1 MRGDNVSVGNRD
13 AHDVTW
19 VRPRIEVLSRAQM
32 AQIHDR
38 STHILAST
46 GVRVDSAQARAQLV
60 EASAIQEGDSTVVRL
75 PRELV
80 DWALKVAPSYVDI
93 YDRRGDLAFRLG
105 QGGARFG
112 IGVTTLYYQ
121 DPTDD
126 MLVPFARK
134 HMRSV
139 VRLGH
144 ALPGFDVISTVG
156 VPQDVTPDVCDLYAA
171 LDTVANTTKPVV
183 ILVSD
188 EARFAAVLDLLEA
201 LTGDLAPRPFVLPY
215 VNPIT
220 PLVLN
225 AGTVTKM
232 ALAAERGLPLIFSS
246 YGMAGATTPITP
258 DGAMVLLTAEL
269 LAGLTLAEVLREGT
283 PVVLGALPAFFDMQG
298 MGSFYDATSY
308 VLNLACAEM
317 MHWYG
322 LPHCGTSG
330 SGMGWGP
337 DLLTAANQWVNHLTS
352 CLGKVG
358 LVPFVGDV
366 LGSKAFSPAAMV
378 LANEAIAQARR
389 FVGGFPLD
397 RELESER
404 DIALAG
410 PGGSYLM
417 SKSTL
422 AHVREAYYRSDLFGN
437 LTLEAWQAQD
447 RPKAEQRLRDRTQQ
461 LLGGL
466 DTPDDY
472 DELIAHGE
480 AFIARHGG
488 ASCGSGR

>member
-1 MRGDNVSVGNRD
+1 MHD
-13 AHDVTW
+13 ANW
-19 VRPRIEVLSRAQM
+19 VQPRIEVLSRAQM

-38 STHILAST
+38 STRILASI
-46 GVRVDSAQARAQLV
+46 GVRVDSAHARKLLV
-60 EASAIQEGDSTVVRL
+60 EASAIQDADSGVVRF

-80 DWALKVAPSYVDI
+80 DWALNAAPSYVDI

-105 QGGARFG
+105 HDRARFG

-121 DPTDD
+121 DPADD
-126 MLVPFARK
+126 SLMPFARK

-156 VPQDVTPDVCDLYAA
+156 VPQDVAPDVSDLYAT
-171 LDTVANTTKPVV
+171 LDTIANTTKPVV
-183 ILVSD
+183 VLVSN
-188 EARFAAVLDLLEA
+188 EARFAAVLDLVEN

-225 AGTVTKM
+225 TGTATKM
-232 ALAAERGLPLIFSS
+232 VLAAERGLPLIFSS

-258 DGAMVLLTAEL
+258 DGAMVLLNAEL
-269 LAGLTLAEVLREGT
+269 LAGLTLAQVFREGT
-283 PVVLGALPAFFDMQG
+283 PVILGALPAFFDMQG
-298 MGSFYDATSY
+298 MGSFYDASSY

-317 MHWYG
+317 MNWYG
-322 LPHCGTSG
+322 VPHCGTSG
-330 SGMGWGP
+330 SGIGWGP
-337 DLLTAANQWVNHLTS
+337 DLLTAAHQWVNHLTS

-378 LANEAIAQARR
+378 LANEAISQARR
-389 FVGGFPLD
+389 FARGFPLD
-397 RELESER
+397 RKLESER
-404 DIALAG
+404 DIASAG
-410 PGGSYLM
+410 PGGSFLT

-422 AHVREAYYRSDLFGN
+422 DRFRDAYHRSDVFDN
-437 LTLEAWQAQD
+437 LTLEAWHAQGQPRAD
-447 RPKAEQRLRDRTQQ
+447 QRLRGRTQQ
-461 LLGGL
+461 LLREL
-466 DTPDDY
+466 DAPDDY
-472 DELIAHGE
+472 DELMTHGE
-480 AFIARHGG
+480 TFIAKHKEE
-488 ASCGSGR
+488 SH